1 VSYKIFNVVV
11 VCWQIMVFGLLVEVL
26 FLCYAWLIS
35 ESVVQ

>member
-1 VSYKIFNVVV
+1 
-11 VCWQIMVFGLLVEVL
+11 MVFGLLVEVL